1 MNFVSQVAEEITQ
14 SSDQVKMRLT
24 SQLINSISIILQD
37 LLKYFNGAATWTS
50 FVFLAAGFFPVILV
64 LYLNGS
70 DRVIGSFASS
80 L

>member
-37 LLKYFNGAATWTS
+37 LLKYFNGAATSTS